1 MFSGYRERR
10 LNCRLYV
17 DSQGDAEILK
27 KLDRLVDDRQFP
39 NQTELIKHGIELVYE
54 EVYGQAEDKVL
65 SEEVIQTLAD
75 AVAGRMEPE
84 LRQIVSESETKILA
98 GLETVK
104 GNVVACVPVAEDGFG
119 DLATDL
125 DGGVT
130 TSKEQEPAHEKES
143 ALPSGALGFL
153 QSLNAE

>member
-27 KLDRLVDDRQFP
+27 KLDQLINDRQFL

-75 AVAGRMEPE
+75 AVAGKVEPG
-84 LRQIVSESETKILA
+84 LRQIVSESEAKILTVFDA
-98 GLETVK
+98 VK
-104 GNVVACVPVAEDGFG
+104 GNVGAGVPVVETGSQDSVA
-119 DLATDL
+119 APNS
-125 DGGVT
+125 GVAV
-130 TSKEQEPAHEKES
+130 SKELES
-143 ALPSGALGFL
+143 ADENEPVLPSGALGFL
-153 QSLNAE
+153 QGLNAE

>member
-1 MFSGYRERR
+1 MLYGYRERR

-65 SEEVIQTLAD
+65 SEKVIQTLAD
-75 AVAGRMEPE
+75 AVAGKIKPE
-84 LRQIVSESETKILA
+84 LRQIVSESEAKILTVFDA
-98 GLETVK
+98 VK
-104 GNVVACVPVAEDGFG
+104 GNAVAPVVENGSKDS
-119 DLATDL
+119 
-125 DGGVT
+125 VT
-130 TSKEQEPAHEKES
+130 ASDSGAAVSKESEKVDENEPV
-143 ALPSGALGFL
+143 LPSGALGFL
-153 QSLNAE
+153 QGLNAE

>member
-75 AVAGRMEPE
+75 AVAGKIKPE
-84 LRQIVSESETKILA
+84 LRKIVSESEAKIITVFDA
-98 GLETVK
+98 VK
-104 GNVVACVPVAEDGFG
+104 GNAVAGASVMENGSKDSVTASDSGVA
-119 DLATDL
+119 
-125 DGGVT
+125 VY
-130 TSKEQEPAHEKES
+130 KEPEPADENEPV
-143 ALPSGALGFL
+143 LPSGALGFL
-153 QSLNAE
+153 QGLNAE